1 MSTAGLIKKNRIAL
15 FLKDKTTN
23 VYNRICKSQEL
34 SIAMNPETED
44 YNFIC
49 KEMPET
55 VLKYYKPSISQN
67 LVMFK
72 DEPIFEEL
80 FDMWY
85 NLATD
90 DDAKRDV
97 MIVYMFDGDNVDGYK
112 AWSIADSTIVF
123 DEMACTDNTLNFNI
137 NFGGVIDLGTAT
149 ITDGHPTFTPGAPTS
164 RMTVNKDHLD
174 LVPGQTETLNISGG
188 VGPYSAHAEGISDVN
203 VNVSDNVVTVAV
215 DVAAVTD
222 TGEIIIT
229 DSSTNMITVPI
240 SITASVMNATPSF
253 ITLQAG
259 ESGTSVITGG
269 TTPYIYATEMTGI
282 TVSISDDTV
291 TITANNDATEEA
303 GIVTISDSET
313 PANTCDIS
321 IAITE

>member
-15 FLKDKTTN
+15 FLKDEATTT
-23 VYNRICKSQEL
+23 YNRICKSQEL

-72 DEPIFEEL
+72 DEPVFEEL

-137 NFGGVIDLGTAT
+137 NFGGVIKLGTAI
-149 ITDGHPTFTPGAPTS
+149 ITDGHPTFTPASSG
-164 RMTVNKDHLD
+164 MNVDVHNLD
-174 LVPGQTETLNISGG
+174 MVPGESRTITITGG
-188 VGPYSAHAEGISDVN
+188 TAPYNANVDGISDVTAT
-203 VNVSDNVVTVAV
+203 VSDNVVTVSV

-222 TGEIIIT
+222 TGNIIIT
-229 DSSTNMITVPI
+229 DSSTHMVTVPI
-240 SITASVMNATPSF
+240 SVTAPVITLEPISLV
-253 ITLQAG
+253 LQAG
-259 ESGTSVITGG
+259 GSDTVTITGG
-269 TTPYIYATEMTGI
+269 TTPYTYNTEMEDI

-291 TITANNDATEEA
+291 TVTADVAA
-303 GIVTISDSET
+303 IPSSGVVTILDSDS
-313 PANTCDIS
+313 PANTADFGVT
-321 IAITE
+321 ITE